1 MKNKKAQVGYNPQSY
16 ISLLILIIGVS
27 MIVYILMLPPAERV
41 ELLEQNRTGLDN
53 DDVRDDITI
62 LLTREPGTLTKIPD
76 TEIIEDIPSFNLYT
90 RTDAAVLIDFDS
102 IYIKK
107 SLFEEQQRNI
117 SFTIN
122 DLDNTDNYV
131 LSFTSPKHKG
141 ILTIILNGYI
151 VYSSEILSQSPAPIE
166 LPKDYLNNKNN
177 LLFKVSGPGIEFWKS
192 NEYII
197 QNMKITADVTDISA
211 QENKQFIY
219 VSAEEKE
226 NLESYELS
234 FIVDCK
240 ESDVAPLQIY
250 LNKRLI
256 YNSVPDCGYKVKVPT
271 VDERRLVKG
280 ENELLFRTERG
291 SYLLYGIESKLNLKE
306 PIFPTYY
313 FTLSDDTY
321 KDIDNDKADLNVTLL
336 FTNDEDLKKG
346 VIFVNDIKFEIDTY
360 DKFFNK
366 KINKFVREGNNAV
379 EIRPESDR
387 LDVLE
392 LQVILAE

>member
-1 MKNKKAQVGYNPQSY
+1 MKSKKAQVGYNPQNY
-16 ISLLILIIGVS
+16 ISLLILIIGVT

-41 ELLEQNRTGLDN
+41 ELLEQNRTGA
-53 DDVRDDITI
+53 DDDDIRDDITV

-76 TEIIEDIPSFNLYT
+76 TEIVEYIPSFNLYT
-90 RTDAAVLIDFDS
+90 RTDAQVLIDFDS

-117 SFTIN
+117 SFKVD

-141 ILTIILNGYI
+141 VLTILLNGYI
-151 VYSSEILSQSPAPIE
+151 IHSNEILSASPAPIE
-166 LPKDYLNNKNN
+166 LPKDYLKNSNN

-197 QNMKITADVTDISA
+197 QNMKITADVTDISS
-211 QENKQFIY
+211 QDNKQFIF
-219 VSAEEKE
+219 VSEEEKE
-226 NLESYELS
+226 NLESFELS

-256 YNSVPDCGYKVKVPT
+256 FTSVPDCGYKVDVPT

-291 SYLLYGIESKLNLKE
+291 SYLLYGIEAKLNLRE
-306 PIFPTYY
+306 PIFQTYY
-313 FTLSDDTY
+313 FTLNDERFD
-321 KDIDNDKADLNVTLL
+321 DIDNDKVDLNVTLL

-346 VIFVNDIKFEIDTY
+346 IMFVNDIKFEIDTY
-360 DKFFNK
+360 NNFFNK
-366 KINKFVREGNNAV
+366 KINNFIREGNNAV
-379 EIRPESDR
+379 EIRPEDDR